1 MYVIFFIIDEV
12 IFSVPVQIYC
22 DENSPEAKSKLQPEK
37 VPNRPVPIVDD
48 NITIRVPR
56 YIFTFCFLYV
66 HGVHDIL
73 HLKFQTC
80 VIFQYQSFFILVNIL
95 SASKCARLKLL
106 TSMVC
111 KLCPSV
117 HVLLTKN
124 PSQFHQHFT
133 SSFCA
138 DILKILMVTVLLQ
151 PLLKDKNADKDQ
163 F

>member
-1 MYVIFFIIDEV
+1 MKHDDIIRSYKSGTWLLYIVMYVIFYITDEV

-22 DENSPEAKSKLQPEK
+22 DENSPEAKSKLHPEI

-66 HGVHDIL
+66 HGVLDIL

-95 SASKCARLKLL
+95 SASKCARSKLL
-106 TSMVC
+106 
-111 KLCPSV
+111 
-117 HVLLTKN
+117 HQWFANNVLVYM
-124 PSQFHQHFT
+124 FF
-133 SSFCA
+133 
-138 DILKILMVTVLLQ
+138 
-151 PLLKDKNADKDQ
+151 
-163 F
+163 